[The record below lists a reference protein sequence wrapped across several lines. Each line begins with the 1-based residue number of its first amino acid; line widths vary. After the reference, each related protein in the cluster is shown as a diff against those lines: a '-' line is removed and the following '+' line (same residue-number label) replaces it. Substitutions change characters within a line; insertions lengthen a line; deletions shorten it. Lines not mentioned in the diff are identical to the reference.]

1 MRSDPEI
8 QIGSQIL
15 VTSDFER
22 TREEIARRCAQE
34 DKLFFAILKEGNF
47 LVQDAE
53 EALEKAYLA
62 SEKEQVILLGAER
75 FSEVVQNKLLKVIE
89 EPPPRKS
96 FILLFRSRAEILP
109 TIRSRLP
116 VVQLDRLRRQSF
128 DELDLAALTI
138 EKVYAFVQS
147 KGRLGADEA
156 KRIVEGAVQEA
167 MKSGEYRFDEKSL
180 DFFRDAVRALDL
192 GSPPAFVLTAVL
204 LKLLAKKRKKNR
216 RS

>member
-1 MRSDPEI
+1 M
-8 QIGSQIL
+8 QTHSQII
-15 VTSDFER
+15 VSSDFEK
-22 TREEIARRCAQE
+22 TRDAIARLCEQE
-34 DKLFFAILKEGNF
+34 GKIFFALVKEGNF

-53 EALEKAYLA
+53 EALEKAYLS

-116 VVQLDRLRRQSF
+116 ITQLDRRERRNF
-128 DELDLAALTI
+128 DELDLASLTI
-138 EKVYAFVQS
+138 DKVYAFVQS
-147 KGRLGADEA
+147 KGRLGTDEA
-156 KRIVEGAVQEA
+156 KRIVEGAVSEA
-167 MKSGEYRFDEKSL
+167 LRCGEYRFDERSL
-180 DFFRDAVRALDL
+180 DLFRDAVRALDM